1 VNRSVTVHLP
11 APDEEL
17 PSGPLWTFIEDDGDG
32 LVVAGRPEPRHVA
45 LTARDSISL
54 TKVRLRPDV
63 GRTVA
68 AALLA
73 AADHADEPE
82 ATA

>member
-1 VNRSVTVHLP
+1 MSVPLP
-11 APDEEL
+11 PPDEEL

-32 LVVAGRPEPRHVA
+32 LVVAGWPEQRHVA

-54 TKVRLRPDV
+54 TTVRLLPDV
-63 GRTVA
+63 ARAVA